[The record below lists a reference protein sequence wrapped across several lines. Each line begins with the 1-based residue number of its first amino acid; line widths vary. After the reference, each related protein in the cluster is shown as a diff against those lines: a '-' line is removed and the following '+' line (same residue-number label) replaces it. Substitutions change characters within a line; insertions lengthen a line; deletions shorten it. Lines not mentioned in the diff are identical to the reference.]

1 MKISRELKTGIVS
14 LVIIALFIWGYNYLK
29 GQNLFNTPSKTYF
42 TEYSNVQGLSTA
54 SVVTLSGVEV
64 GKVVAV
70 RFNKDPNKRGWLIV
84 EFSVETDLEF
94 SKNSIAKIYSA
105 SLMGGKSLALV
116 PSYEG
121 DMAKPGDYLP
131 GEIEADVITSVSENL
146 KPLFE
151 KVENAVV
158 SADSVLVGINEIM
171 DAKTRDD
178 LKSSIAQLNA
188 TISNFNAISKSVNEM
203 VVTNKVKIGNTLTNA
218 ELMTSNFAKLSD
230 SLANSNLS
238 ATIKNLETTVN
249 SLNGIIANAES
260 GKGTLGKLL
269 KDEEMYNNL
278 TSASKELDELLRD
291 IKLNPKRFVHFS
303 FFGKKD
309 KGYVAEPEPEVET
322 EK

>member
-1 MKISRELKTGIVS
+1 MKISRELKTGVVAIAV
-14 LVIIALFIWGYNYLK
+14 IALFIWGYNYLK
-29 GQNLFNTPSKTYF
+29 GQNLFDPPSKTYF
-42 TEYSNVQGLSTA
+42 TEFSDVQGLNTA

-64 GKVVAV
+64 GKVIAIK
-70 RFNKDPNKRGWLIV
+70 FNKNANKRGWLIV

-121 DMAKPGDYLP
+121 EMAKPGDYLP

-151 KVENAVV
+151 KVENAMV

-171 DAKTRDD
+171 DAKTRAD

-188 TISNFNAISKSVNEM
+188 TITNFNAISKSVNDM
-203 VVTNKVKIGNTLTNA
+203 VATNKVKIGNTMTNA

-230 SLANSNLS
+230 SLANSNLTS
-238 ATIKNLETTVN
+238 TIKNLETTVN
-249 SLNGIIANAES
+249 SLNGILANAES

-278 TSASKELDELLRD
+278 TSASKELDELLREM
-291 IKLNPKRFVHFS
+291 KLNPKRFVHFS
-303 FFGKKD
+303 LFGKNAKP
-309 KGYVAEPEPEVET
+309 YVVEPEPEVEA